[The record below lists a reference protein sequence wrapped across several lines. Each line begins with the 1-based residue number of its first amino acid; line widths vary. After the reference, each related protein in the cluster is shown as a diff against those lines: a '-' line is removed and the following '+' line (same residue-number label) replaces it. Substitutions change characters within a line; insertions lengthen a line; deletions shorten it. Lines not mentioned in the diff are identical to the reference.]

1 MKMFGPE
8 EGEISQAAVQGC
20 GSISKGFP
28 FPKVFSNQ
36 AFLLLFRCRVS
47 SDGLQ
52 VEPVVGG
59 RPSGG

>member
-28 FPKVFSNQ
+28 IPKVFSNQ
-36 AFLLLFRCRVS
+36 AFLLFRCRVS
-47 SDGLQ
+47 SDDLQ